1 MAGIMLVLAC
11 TIALSP
17 LAAAQPLDQKRAD
30 AQQEVSQLEQRLESA
45 VERYKSACAKL
56 EDTRARINENK
67 SRLDETEQE
76 LAARQATLNKRV
88 RAMYMSRNSRFVDVA
103 VGAHNFDEFLVGLDL
118 VKKVGHKDASLVSNV
133 KATKAKL
140 EASRSE
146 LKSLKSQQEEATQA
160 MASSKAAVESELKN
174 SKGKL
179 ANVEEQ
185 IRQAMIRQAAE
196 AEAANA
202 RRMASA
208 GVDYSVLYRSVP
220 PGTPHPGVV
229 QVAYAQLGKPY
240 VWGATGPNSFDCSGL
255 TSYCY
260 RHGAG
265 MEIPRNSY
273 DQAVCGPRVSVSELQ
288 PGDILGFRGWGH
300 VGLYIG
306 GGQFIQAPHTGD
318 VVKISVLSTR
328 GDYAGA
334 VRP

>member
-1 MAGIMLVLAC
+1 MTAVIAIFVLALVL
-11 TIALSP
+11 P
-17 LAAAQPLDQKRAD
+17 QFVAAQPLEQQRAD
-30 AQQEVSQLEQRLESA
+30 AQQEVSQLEQRVESA
-45 VERYKSACAKL
+45 LERFKSACAKL

-67 SRLDETEQE
+67 AKLDETEQE
-76 LAARQATLNKRV
+76 LAARQSTLNKRV
-88 RAMYMSRNSRFVDVA
+88 RAMYVSRGSRFIDVA
-103 VGAHNFDEFLVGLDL
+103 VNAHNFDQFLVGIDL
-118 VKKVGHKDASLVSNV
+118 VKKVGRNDASLVAGV
-133 KATKAKL
+133 KSAKAHL
-140 EASRSE
+140 ETARAE
-146 LKSLKSQQEEATQA
+146 LKDLKGQQEEARQA
-160 MASSKAAVESELKN
+160 MASSKAAVEADLTK

-179 ANVEEQ
+179 ANVDEQ

-196 AEAANA
+196 AEASNA

-208 GVDYSVLYRSVP
+208 GGDYSVIYRAVP

-260 RHGAG
+260 RAGAG

-273 DQAVCGPRVSVSELQ
+273 DQAVCGPRLGVSELQ
-288 PGDILGFRGWGH
+288 PGDLLGFRGWGH

-306 GGQFIQAPHTGD
+306 GGQFIHAPHTGD

>member
-1 MAGIMLVLAC
+1 MAVLA
-11 TIALSP
+11 IAVLLP
-17 LAAAQPLDQKRAD
+17 QLVAAQPLDQQRAQ
-30 AQQEVSQLEQRLESA
+30 AQQEVSQLEQRVESA
-45 VERYKSACAKL
+45 VERYKSACSKL

-67 SRLDETEQE
+67 SRLDEAEQE
-76 LAARQATLNKRV
+76 LAARQTTLNKRV
-88 RAMYMSRNSRFVDVA
+88 RAMYVSRQSKFVDVA
-103 VGAHNFDEFLVGLDL
+103 VNAKSFDEFLVGIDL
-118 VKKVGHKDASLVSNV
+118 VKKVGRKDATLVADV
-133 KATKAKL
+133 KSTKAHL
-140 EASRSE
+140 ETARAE
-146 LKSLKSQQEEATQA
+146 LKSLKAQQEEATQA
-160 MASSKAAVESELKN
+160 MASSKAAVESELTK

-196 AEAANA
+196 AEASNA

-208 GVDYSVLYRSVP
+208 GVDYSVLYRAVP

-260 RHGAG
+260 RLGAG
-265 MEIPRNSY
+265 MNIPRSSY
-273 DQAVCGPRVSVSELQ
+273 DQAVCGPRVAVSELQ
-288 PGDILGFRGWGH
+288 PGDILGFHGWGH

-318 VVKISVLSTR
+318 VVKLTVLSTR